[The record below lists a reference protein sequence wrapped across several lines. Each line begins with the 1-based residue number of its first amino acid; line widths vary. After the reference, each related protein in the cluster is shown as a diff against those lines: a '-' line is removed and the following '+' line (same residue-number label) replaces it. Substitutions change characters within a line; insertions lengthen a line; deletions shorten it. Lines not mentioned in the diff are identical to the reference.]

1 MLNNGGIKIKKNQS
15 QAEFAQVG
23 DIGGGWWNG
32 LYLDYFL
39 LLTFGGIP
47 WQVGRMITMIWMVK
61 MILIVMMIMMVVMI
75 MMNLMILMIMVRGAR
90 YIDKPYLL
98 SIYRHYL

>member
-1 MLNNGGIKIKKNQS
+1 MARLVTLVGAGFELLWFDLISLILNH
-15 QAEFAQVG
+15 QVG

-47 WQVGRMITMIWMVK
+47 WQVSMVV
-61 MILIVMMIMMVVMI
+61 IMVVML
-75 MMNLMILMIMVRGAR
+75 NWMILMTMV
-90 YIDKPYLL
+90 DLDN
-98 SIYRHYL
+98 H

>member
-1 MLNNGGIKIKKNQS
+1 MVNILQCAAHIHNGGMKIRKNQS
-15 QAEFAQVG
+15 QAELGQVG

-47 WQVGRMITMIWMVK
+47 WQVGK
-61 MILIVMMIMMVVMI
+61 MIIMIQMIKMIIVIPIVMMIMMVWF
-75 MMNLMILMIMVRGAR
+75 R
-90 YIDKPYLL
+90 
-98 SIYRHYL
+98 

>member
-1 MLNNGGIKIKKNQS
+1 MVIIMIKIITNKQTNNNDNKDSNNNYDS
-15 QAEFAQVG
+15 QVG

-47 WQVGRMITMIWMVK
+47 WQVIAKSKSKSPGR
-61 MILIVMMIMMVVMI
+61 
-75 MMNLMILMIMVRGAR
+75 
-90 YIDKPYLL
+90 
-98 SIYRHYL
+98 

>member
-47 WQVGRMITMIWMVK
+47 WQVGRLITMIWMIK
-61 MILIVMMIMMVVMI
+61 MIITIITIVMMIIMVMMIMI
-75 MMNLMILMIMVRGAR
+75 MMNLMILLIMVRGVR
-90 YIDKPYLL
+90 YMFG
-98 SIYRHYL
+98 

>member
-1 MLNNGGIKIKKNQS
+1 MKNQS
-15 QAEFAQVG
+15 QGELDQVG

-47 WQVGRMITMIWMVK
+47 WQVGKMITIIRMIKMIKIIVT
-61 MILIVMMIMMVVMI
+61 ILIVMMIMVW
-75 MMNLMILMIMVRGAR
+75 L
-90 YIDKPYLL
+90 
-98 SIYRHYL
+98 

>member
-1 MLNNGGIKIKKNQS
+1 MND
-15 QAEFAQVG
+15 QVG

-47 WQVGRMITMIWMVK
+47 WQVTIS
-61 MILIVMMIMMVVMI
+61 IMLVMI
-75 MMNLMILMIMVRGAR
+75 NLMILVTMFDLDNYYHDHNHDMT
-90 YIDKPYLL
+90 
-98 SIYRHYL
+98 

>member
-1 MLNNGGIKIKKNQS
+1 MQLCIGRGAPTSIFLYFLKISNFVKVGNIFFRIDVK
-15 QAEFAQVG
+15 VG

-47 WQVGRMITMIWMVK
+47 WQVGM
-61 MILIVMMIMMVVMI
+61 
-75 MMNLMILMIMVRGAR
+75 LMIDLIIMVSWLLFRFTSKECFQASRPAR
-90 YIDKPYLL
+90 L
-98 SIYRHYL
+98 S

>member
-90 YIDKPYLL
+90 YIDKPYD
-98 SIYRHYL
+98 SFSV

>member
-1 MLNNGGIKIKKNQS
+1 MVNILQCAAHIHNGGMKIRKNQS
-15 QAEFAQVG
+15 QAELGQVG

-47 WQVGRMITMIWMVK
+47 WQVGRMITIIRMIK
-61 MILIVMMIMMVVMI
+61 MIKIIVTILIVMMIMVW
-75 MMNLMILMIMVRGAR
+75 L
-90 YIDKPYLL
+90 
-98 SIYRHYL
+98 

>member
-1 MLNNGGIKIKKNQS
+1 MKNQS
-15 QAEFAQVG
+15 QGELDQVG

-47 WQVGRMITMIWMVK
+47 WQVGRIIIMIRMIRMIK
-61 MILIVMMIMMVVMI
+61 MNPKSYDDRDGLVMMIMVVW
-75 MMNLMILMIMVRGAR
+75 L
-90 YIDKPYLL
+90 
-98 SIYRHYL
+98 

>member
-1 MLNNGGIKIKKNQS
+1 MLNNGGIKFKKNQS

-39 LLTFGGIP
+39 ILTFGGIP
-47 WQVGRMITMIWMVK
+47 WQVGRMITIIWMIK
-61 MILIVMMIMMVVMI
+61 MIFIVTMIIMVMMI
-75 MMNLMILMIMVRGAR
+75 MMNLMILMITVRGVP
-90 YIDKPYLL
+90 YIDKPYRL
-98 SIYRHYL
+98 SIYRHVL